1 MLVTTCV
8 LLRSITDS
16 KLAEK
21 KKKKQLYVV
30 FAKNVVF

>member
-21 KKKKQLYVV
+21 EKTQLYVV